1 MKIIVPIKM
10 VPDLVEELEIDESG
24 KRLDTSFLR
33 FTINEADD
41 HAIEEAVI
49 LKEKYGGEVTV
60 IAPDIGEVDDVLYAA
75 AAKGVD
81 RLIKIMGDFE
91 ELDSHLYA
99 SILTEMIKDMQYDLI
114 LTGCEAI
121 TDLDGQTGIFLAT
134 NLSLPYIGLVSKY
147 KKEDGIFCVNKEFP
161 GGVYGEYKVELPAV
175 LGVMTAEKPPRYV
188 PVAKIRAAMKSAQ
201 IEEIDAPE
209 IKVETGIEIEKMY
222 VPEVGKGAEMIEGE
236 PEEVAKK
243 IAEAL
248 QNKGLL

>member
-24 KRLDTSFLR
+24 KKLDTSFLR
-33 FTINEADD
+33 FIINEADD

-81 RLIKIMGDFE
+81 KLIKIIGDFE
-91 ELDSHLYA
+91 ELNSHLYA
-99 SILTEMIKDMQYDLI
+99 SILTEIIKNMQYDLI

-121 TDLDGQTGIFLAT
+121 TDIDGQTGIFLAT
-134 NLSLPYIGLVSKY
+134 NLVLPYIGLVSKFD
-147 KKEDGIFCVNKEFP
+147 KKNGYFYVSKEFP

-175 LGVMTAEKPPRYV
+175 LGVMTAERPPRYV

-209 IKVETGIEIEKMY
+209 IEVETGIEIERMY
-222 VPEVGKGAEMIEGE
+222 MPEVGKGAEIIEGE

-243 IAEAL
+243 IAELL
-248 QNKGLL
+248 QNKGIL